1 MTIKIFSKV
10 LRTDLCKQN
19 SKNVVFE
26 PGINKTRRGSKVWL
40 GFDGAYLNIPRC
52 FLSHPALL
60 CHLPFL
66 LRPALLN
73 SVVPLPSLFVILGMH
88 QFPSCAKQIHQ

>member
-26 PGINKTRRGSKVWL
+26 PGINKMRRGSKVWL
-40 GFDGAYLNIPRC
+40 GFDGTYLI
-52 FLSHPALL
+52 SSSTTHA
-60 CHLPFL
+60 
-66 LRPALLN
+66 
-73 SVVPLPSLFVILGMH
+73 SLV
-88 QFPSCAKQIHQ
+88 KTEVW